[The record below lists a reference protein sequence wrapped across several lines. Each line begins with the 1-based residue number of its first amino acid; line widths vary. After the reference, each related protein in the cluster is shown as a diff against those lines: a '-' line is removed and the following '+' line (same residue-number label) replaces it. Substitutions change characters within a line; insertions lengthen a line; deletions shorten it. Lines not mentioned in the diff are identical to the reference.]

1 MLMECTEIVYGPDR
15 LQVRV
20 KERELYDERV
30 LETEEDGSFLSLIR
44 LDPVSCSAYYSL
56 DERISLHDFLVQS
69 HLETRQACQ
78 FLHGL
83 LDQVLKAMQSQPV
96 LLSARTIFLSLR
108 GDAFFFVRAPVHF
121 RVWLKRQEELL
132 HLYRE
137 LLDYFDPKA
146 SAVCGLLFLAA
157 NGRLETDA
165 LLQELETLFLSR
177 NRLFGFCL
185 KKDIPPYV
193 RSKPLYPLRG
203 DGMSGLKEK
212 DDLVWTESEEE
223 DTNTDPLNEE
233 KTSFAACSPLFP
245 RAEKAKPE
253 SFDGKLSPLDF
264 SREESEGLPFD
275 PFSDTSSKEK
285 AHLLKL
291 EPNPQGTDDSNPK
304 KTEKRKKARKTRKD
318 DPISHSVPESNTPF
332 GGSVS
337 LYGLEEPSAL
347 SVREEPLLTP
357 YGSPHESPL
366 TPRPLWPDSGAFNPS
381 SQPDLSKREE
391 QVSESAVQ
399 DQKPER
405 SMTPKRNSST
415 SKSRKGAVP
424 ANPTV
429 LLEEL
434 ARPAFLDLE
443 GKRLDLEGADI
454 VVGRR
459 ADCPLVLI
467 DPTISLTHA
476 RLTHTQGKW
485 YIQDLKS
492 TNGTWLNGKRVI
504 RKMRLHD
511 GMEIRLGSRTVI
523 FHE

>member
-165 LLQELETLFLSR
+165 LLQEFETLFLSR
-177 NRLFGFCL
+177 NRLFGFRL
-185 KKDIPPYV
+185 RKDIPTYV
-193 RSKPLYPLRG
+193 RSKPLYPLRSEAMNGMEETG
-203 DGMSGLKEK
+203 DS
-212 DDLVWTESEEE
+212 VWPASEEE
-223 DTNTDPLNEE
+223 GTDSWIEE
-233 KTSFAACSPLFP
+233 KTGSADCSPLFSL
-245 RAEKAKPE
+245 AEDEKSAD
-253 SFDGKLSPLDF
+253 FDGRLTPLDF
-264 SREESEGLPFD
+264 SREECKGSAFD
-275 PFSDTSSKEK
+275 PFSETSSKEK
-285 AHLLKL
+285 AHLLEL
-291 EPNPQGTDDSNPK
+291 EPNPQGTGDSSPK
-304 KTEKRKKARKTRKD
+304 KAGKRKKARRTRKA
-318 DPISHSVPESNTPF
+318 DPISHSFPKRQMPF
-332 GGSVS
+332 GEPVS
-337 LYGLEEPSAL
+337 LYELEEPSAL
-347 SVREEPLLTP
+347 SVREEPLLAP
-357 YGSPHESPL
+357 YG
-366 TPRPLWPDSGAFNPS
+366 TPQENPIAPRALWPDSGAFNPS

-415 SKSRKGAVP
+415 SKSRKETVP
-424 ANPTV
+424 VRPTV

-434 ARPAFLDLE
+434 TSPTFLDLE
-443 GKRLDLEGADI
+443 GKRLDLDGADI
-454 VVGRR
+454 IVGRR